1 MHIFERP
8 NSPFFW
14 YRFVYN
20 GKKYSKSTKVR
31 IHPKAKD
38 LALSV
43 ANEAYLKVVQRH
55 KLGAKPEITLK
66 DSCQMVI
73 DSVKGKTKTS
83 YELSYRKL
91 VGQGEFHKIWHLNPN
106 LLWTDLTQEHV
117 DDHLAARKK
126 EGLSNNSILIEVRF
140 FQRVYNVV
148 YRKYETNNLVFNKPA
163 VKPKIRYLSE
173 REISAIAQRLQE
185 NEGPSYVKAYD
196 LFLFLLKTGVRL
208 GEALDLE
215 WEDID
220 FHNYRI
226 EVYRPKVK
234 VTSYVPM
241 ADIVATRLEGKQE
254 AQPFDAMSRAV
265 RLLRK
270 TIDEVCNTERNVLR
284 YGRATVH
291 SLRDTFATDMLDRGM
306 DIKKLSGLLGHS
318 SVRMTEKYAHLKSDK
333 VAEEARRLLNG

>member
-1 MHIFERP
+1 MHVYKRP
-8 NSPFFW
+8 NSPFWW

-20 GKKYSKSTKVR
+20 GKKYSKTTKVR
-31 IHPKAKD
+31 IHPKSKD

-43 ANEAYLKVVQRH
+43 ANEEYLKVVKRH
-55 KLGAKPEITLK
+55 KLGAKPEITLG

-73 DSVKGKTKTS
+73 DSVSGKTKTS

-91 VGQGEFHKIWHLNPN
+91 VGQGEFHKIWHLSPD

-117 DDHLAARKK
+117 DDHLVARKK
-126 EGLSNNSILIEVRF
+126 EGLAGNSILIEVRF
-140 FQRVYNVV
+140 LQRVYNVV
-148 YRKYETNNLVFNKPA
+148 RRKYETNNLVFNKPA
-163 VKPKIRYLSE
+163 VKSKIRYLSE
-173 REISAIAQRLQE
+173 RELSTIAQRLQE
-185 NEGPSYVKAYD
+185 HNGPSYVKAYD

-208 GEALDLE
+208 GEALDLQ

-220 FHNYRI
+220 WSNHRI

-241 ADIVATRLEGKQE
+241 ADVVSTRLEGKQE
-254 AQPFDAMSRAV
+254 PQPFGSMSRAV

-270 TIDEVCNTERNVLR
+270 TIDEVCNTERNTLR

-306 DIKKLSGLLGHS
+306 DCKKLSNLLGHS
-318 SVRMTEKYAHLKSDK
+318 SVRMTEKYVHVKSDR
-333 VAEEARRLLNG
+333 VAEEARLILNS